1 MSHTRLLE
9 FSPMADNAKT
19 LELLRKLGI
28 ARSRGFVFNLP
39 SGFTCPGALECL
51 SKADRVTGKITDGK
65 NTLFRCFSA
74 STEALYTRAR
84 DQGWRNFD
92 KLRGLD
98 YEQMVQLINESLP
111 ENAEIVRPGVRGDFF
126 NQVYF
131 EAWLAVAR
139 LRPGT
144 LFYCYTKSLNYVT
157 ANLDRIPE
165 NFIVNA
171 SRGGRY
177 DHLIDEYNL
186 KVAEVVYS
194 PEEAEAKGL
203 PIDHDETHA
212 ITKTG
217 NFALLLHGTQAPGS
231 LASKAIKAMK
241 DNNVQ
246 FSYSRKARNMVGKVT
261 VS

>member
-1 MSHTRLLE
+1 MTNSNLLE
-9 FSPMADNAKT
+9 FSPMADNVKT
-19 LELLRKLGI
+19 LRLLKLLGI
-28 ARSRGFVFNLP
+28 ARSRGYVFNLP
-39 SGFTCPGALECL
+39 SGFTCPGALDCL

-65 NTLFRCFSA
+65 NTQFRCFSA
-74 STEALYTRAR
+74 TTEALRTRAR

-98 YEQMVQLINESLP
+98 YEQMVQIINESLP

-126 NQVYF
+126 NQTYF

-144 LFYCYTKSLNYVT
+144 LFYCYTKSVNYVV

-165 NFIVNA
+165 NFIINA

-177 DHLIDEYNL
+177 DDLIDQYNL

-217 NFALLLHGTQAPGS
+217 NFALLLHGQQPKGS
-231 LASKAIKAMK
+231 EANQAIKDMK
-241 DNNVQ
+241 ANNVE
-246 FSYSRKARNMVGKVT
+246 FAYSR
-261 VS
+261 